1 MTCTGESCR
10 QGRTTCTE
18 RCADI
23 ATLDWVMGVLIAL
36 AKLASR
42 AAYAAFVFFAT
53 AAAIGLSAGYTWGV
67 IQLARNFKFL

>member
-1 MTCTGESCR
+1 MTCHGESCR

-42 AAYAAFVFFAT
+42 AAYAAFVFFAI
-53 AAAIGLSAGYTWGV
+53 AAAFGLVVAV
-67 IQLARNFKFL
+67 NP